1 MDKFV
6 DERDGQK
13 VARKLRE
20 AILRLELRPGL
31 VLDEADLAEQM
42 DVSRTPVREAI
53 IQLISDGLVQRH
65 GRKAIVA
72 TMDFDEVPKLYD
84 ALLVSSRLIHRL
96 AAEHRS
102 DSDLVA
108 IEQTMHDFEQ
118 STDVSNGVARSEANL
133 QFHLAISRASGNRY
147 FSAFYDSVLL
157 GTIRLARACF
167 AYESTVEYL
176 NPSTREDLAAHLA
189 ETERQHRALV
199 DAIRAQ
205 DVEMAD
211 QLAVDHYVL
220 TRKRVEK
227 VLFRTDPVIEKFDL
241 SDTPR

>member
-1 MDKFV
+1 MKN
-6 DERDGQK
+6 RCCLSRPKGRICAIRT
-13 VARKLRE
+13 ARS
-20 AILRLELRPGL
+20 P
-31 VLDEADLAEQM
+31 D
-42 DVSRTPVREAI
+42 
-53 IQLISDGLVQRH
+53 
-65 GRKAIVA
+65 
-72 TMDFDEVPKLYD
+72 YD

-102 DSDLVA
+102 ESDLIV
-108 IEQTMHDFEQ
+108 IEKTMHGFEQ

-133 QFHLAISRASGNRY
+133 QFHLAISRASGNRH

-227 VLFRTDPVIEKFDL
+227 VLFRTDPVIANLDL
-241 SDTPR
+241 SGTFG